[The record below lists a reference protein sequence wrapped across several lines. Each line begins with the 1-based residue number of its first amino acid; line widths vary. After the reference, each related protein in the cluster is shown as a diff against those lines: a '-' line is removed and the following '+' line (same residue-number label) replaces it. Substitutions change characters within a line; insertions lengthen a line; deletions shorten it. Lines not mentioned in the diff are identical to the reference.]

1 MLKKLILVFPLVI
14 STTLLSQDSDSAS
27 DVEVEEVVIVGSQ
40 IKGAKISG
48 ALPVSILTSDDI
60 DALGVEDGTELLENI
75 AEQGLNYFSEA
86 ESDSGGVNSA
96 RGDVGAYNIRN
107 MGVGNTLTLLN
118 GRRLVNNAG
127 YQTELLGGDYVPTM
141 TVNSNLI
148 PTMGLDRVELLKDGA
163 SAIYGADAVAG
174 VVNNVVASD
183 FVGFDISYRQQGYDH
198 FAAEDDRLSLKYGV
212 DLNGGA
218 TNISVMYDYY
228 DRDAISASEDP
239 RWGDSDHRKL
249 IPADSLWANDGSF
262 NNRYSGKWA
271 QLDMVGASGYEEDFI
286 NADGEE
292 DERDVYYLDANG
304 NKIIPWADFAGEIQI
319 IPSDDPRCAR
329 ADSQDTGQGTCLAV
343 DTTSFADYYIN
354 PGQFR
359 DYRGELQRDNLF
371 VFVNHE
377 MSNGNEL
384 FAEVGRYTSDY
395 SRLKEPAGDF
405 AVALLELG
413 PDYYWSNALGIT
425 AANIAAQ
432 EAANAIRV
440 ADGKSAKAIKTNIRI
455 DNWRPDIGPRVINVE
470 KETYRYLFGIRG
482 TTDSG
487 WDWESAYLYSEAE
500 TKDVTDNRLSNS
512 LLQAGLNDSTI
523 NAINIFSSDVKTEL
537 APAIVSVYRNDTST
551 LRSIDFKASHP
562 EVMIL
567 PAGPVGMLVGVEYRK
582 ETYDEDR
589 DPRLDGTIQ
598 FTSAVTG
605 YGPPF
610 VADVL
615 GSSPTVDTYGRRST
629 RSMFAEMLIP
639 LADNINAQAAIRH
652 EIPSDTDESTVGKF
666 AVGWDVSDDLLIRA
680 STSTSFRVP
689 NLIQQNQAFVPR
701 QGGNPDAVG
710 KYVGANK
717 PLDDSYSMQ
726 SFRLLNPDLNPET
739 STNTSFGFVYS
750 PSMVEGLT
758 VTYDNWEIKKED
770 TVVLLGRAN
779 RLVEDLVLRL
789 DHGPD
794 NCSLFSNPNVIRD
807 ANPGYTAAEEAL
819 FTAKGICP
827 AGEAQIV
834 YDPYANA
841 ATRTIAGQD
850 FGVYYDLDTNFG
862 RFRLSANYSKTDEF
876 TQEPTAGYTKLKEAQ
891 DSGTFPLS
899 ISLSGFGDLAKQDG
913 NYVEK
918 TSIKGTYTIGD
929 WGVQITSLTKGDFYH
944 SQETK
949 SDGTRYVLPEMTTM
963 NVSVYYKFD
972 VGDNKARIKFAV
984 KNIEDERAPLADRF
998 YGFFADA
1005 HQDYGRNT
1013 YLDFKMSF

>member
-1 MLKKLILVFPLVI
+1 MIKKLLLIFPLVI
-14 STTLLSQDSDSAS
+14 SIGIFSQEVEDKDSD
-27 DVEVEEVVIVGSQ
+27 VEEVVTVGSQ
-40 IKGAKISG
+40 IKGATISG

-75 AEQGLNYFSEA
+75 AEQGLNYFTEA

-141 TVNSNLI
+141 SVNSNLI

-183 FVGFDISYRQQGYDH
+183 FVGFDISYRQQSYDH
-198 FAAEDDRLSLKYGV
+198 FAAEDDRLAIKYGV
-212 DLNGGA
+212 DINDGA
-218 TNISVMYDYY
+218 TNISVMFDYY

-249 IPADSLWANDGSF
+249 IPADSLWANDSSF

-271 QLDMVGASGYEEDFI
+271 QLDMVGKTSYSDS
-286 NADGEE
+286 
-292 DERDVYYLDANG
+292 
-304 NKIIPWADFAGEIQI
+304 AGEIQI
-319 IPSDDPRCAR
+319 VPAGDPKCAV
-329 ADSQDTGQGTCLAV
+329 DTGYGTCLAK
-343 DTTSFADYYIN
+343 DTTAFADYYIN

-359 DYRGELQRDNLF
+359 DYRGQLERDNLF

-377 MSNGNEL
+377 MSNGKEL
-384 FAEVGRYTSDY
+384 FAEIGRYTSDY

-405 AVALLELG
+405 SVALLELG
-413 PDYYWSNALGIT
+413 PNYYWANALGIT
-425 AANIAAQ
+425 ADNIASQ
-432 EAANAIRV
+432 EAANAALI
-440 ADGKSAKAIKTNIRI
+440 ADGKNPKTIQSNIRI

-470 KETYRYLFGIRG
+470 KETDRYLLGIRG

-487 WDWESAYLYSEAE
+487 WDWESAYLYSKAE
-500 TKDVTDNRLSNS
+500 TNDVTDNRLSNS
-512 LLQAGLNDSTI
+512 LLQAGLNDSTAS
-523 NAINIFSSDVKTEL
+523 AINIFSSDVKTAL
-537 APAIVSVYRNDTST
+537 APAIVSVYRNDKST

-562 EVMIL
+562 EIMTL
-567 PAGPVGMLVGVEYRK
+567 PAGPVSMLFGAEYRK
-582 ETYDEDR
+582 ETYDENR

-598 FTSAVTG
+598 YTSAVTG

-610 VADVL
+610 VSDVL
-615 GSSPTVDTYGRRST
+615 GSSPTVDTYGTRTT
-629 RSMFAEMLIP
+629 RSMFVEMLIP
-639 LADNINAQAAIRH
+639 LADRINAQAAIRH
-652 EIPSDTDESTVGKF
+652 EIPNDTDESTVAKF
-666 AVGWDVSDDLLIRA
+666 AVGWDVTDDLLIRSSA
-680 STSTSFRVP
+680 STSFRVP
-689 NLIQQNQAFVPR
+689 NLIQQNQIFVPR
-701 QGGNPDAVG
+701 QGSNTDAVG

-717 PLDDSYSMQ
+717 PLDDGYSMQ
-726 SFRLLNPDLNPET
+726 SFRLLNPNLSPET
-739 STNTSFGFVYS
+739 STNTSIGFVYS
-750 PSMVEGLT
+750 PSIVEGLT
-758 VTYDNWEIKKED
+758 FTYDNWKIEKED
-770 TVVLLGRAN
+770 TIVLLGRNN

-789 DHGPD
+789 EHGPN
-794 NCSLFSNPNVIRD
+794 NCSSFQNPNVLRD
-807 ANPGYTAAEEAL
+807 PNPGYTDNEIAL

-850 FGVYYDLDTNFG
+850 IGVYYDIDTDFG

-876 TQEPTAGYTKLKEAQ
+876 TQEPTSGYSKLKEAQ

-899 ISLSGFGDLAKQDG
+899 IALSGFGDLAKQDG

-918 TSIKGTYTIGD
+918 TSLKGTYTIGD
-929 WGVQITSLTKGDFYH
+929 WGVQISSLTKGDFYH

-972 VGDNKARIKFAV
+972 IGDNKARIKFAV

>member
-1 MLKKLILVFPLVI
+1 MLKKLLFIFPLVI
-14 STTLLSQDSDSAS
+14 STNVFSQDEAVDSD
-27 DVEVEEVVIVGSQ
+27 VEEVVTVGSQ

-48 ALPVSILTSDDI
+48 ALPVSILTADDI
-60 DALGVEDGTELLENI
+60 DALGVEDGTELLENL
-75 AEQGLNYFSEA
+75 AEQGLNYFTEA

-118 GRRLVNNAG
+118 GRRLVTNAG

-141 TVNSNLI
+141 SVNSNLI

-174 VVNNVVASD
+174 VVNNVIASD
-183 FVGFDISYRQQGYDH
+183 YVGFDVSYRQQSYDH
-198 FAAEDDRLSLKYGV
+198 FAAEDDRLAIKYGV
-212 DLNGGA
+212 DLNDGA
-218 TNISVMYDYY
+218 TNVSVMFDYY
-228 DRDAISASEDP
+228 DRDAIKASEDS

-249 IPADSLWANDGSF
+249 IPADSLWANDSSF

-271 QLDMVGASGYEEDFI
+271 QIDMRGRTSYSDS
-286 NADGEE
+286 
-292 DERDVYYLDANG
+292 
-304 NKIIPWADFAGEIQI
+304 AGEIQI
-319 IPSDDPRCAR
+319 IPIGDPRCAR
-329 ADSQDTGQGTCLAV
+329 SDSKDTGYGTCLAV
-343 DTTSFADYYIN
+343 DTTALADGEYYIN
-354 PGQFR
+354 PGQIR
-359 DYRGELQRDNLF
+359 DYRGSLQRDNLF

-377 MSNGNEL
+377 MSNGKEL
-384 FAEVGRYTSDY
+384 FAEIGRYTSDY

-405 AVALLELG
+405 SVALLQLG
-413 PDYYWSNALGIT
+413 PDYYYSDAIGLTDDNSSSN
-425 AANIAAQ
+425 
-432 EAANAIRV
+432 
-440 ADGKSAKAIKTNIRI
+440 KAIRI

-470 KETYRYLFGIRG
+470 KETYRYLLGIRG

-500 TKDVTDNRLSNS
+500 TNDVTDNRLSNS
-512 LLQAGLNDSTI
+512 LLQAGLNDSTS
-523 NAINIFSSDVKTEL
+523 NAINIFSSDVKTAL
-537 APAIVSVYRNDTST
+537 SPAIVSVYRNDVST
-551 LRSIDFKASHP
+551 LSSIDFKASHP
-562 EVMIL
+562 EIMTL

-598 FTSAVTG
+598 YTSAVTG

-610 VADVL
+610 VSDVL
-615 GSSPTVDTYGRRST
+615 GSSPTVDTYGTRST
-629 RSMFAEMLIP
+629 LSMFAEMLIP
-639 LADNINAQAAIRH
+639 ISEKINAQAAVRH
-652 EIPSDTDESTVGKF
+652 ENPNDTDESTVGKF
-666 AVGWDVSDDLLIRA
+666 AVGWDVSDDLLIRGSA
-680 STSTSFRVP
+680 STSFRVP
-689 NLIQQNQAFVPR
+689 NLIQQNQRFVPR
-701 QGGNPDAVG
+701 QGSNTDAVG
-710 KYVGANK
+710 KYVGANQ

-726 SFRLLNPDLNPET
+726 SFRLLNPNLKPET
-739 STNTSFGFVYS
+739 STNTSIGFVYS
-750 PSMVEGLT
+750 PSVVDGFTM
-758 VTYDNWEIKKED
+758 TYDNWEIEKED
-770 TVVLLGRAN
+770 TIVLLGRNN

-789 DHGPD
+789 EHGPN
-794 NCSLFSNPNVIRD
+794 NCSAFSNPNVLRD
-807 ANPGYTAAEEAL
+807 QDAGYTDEEVAL
-819 FTAKGICP
+819 FSAKGICP

-841 ATRTIAGQD
+841 ATRKIAGQD
-850 FGVYYDLDTNFG
+850 IGLYYDIDTDFG
-862 RFRLSANYSKTDEF
+862 RFKLSANYSKTDEF

-899 ISLSGFGDLAKQDG
+899 IALSGFGDLAKQDG

-972 VGDNKARIKFAV
+972 IAGNKARIKFAV

-1005 HQDYGRNT
+1005 HQDMGRNS
-1013 YLDFKMSF
+1013 YIDFKVSF

>member
-1 MLKKLILVFPLVI
+1 MLKKLLFIFPLVI
-14 STTLLSQDSDSAS
+14 STNVFSQDEAVDSD
-27 DVEVEEVVIVGSQ
+27 VEEVVTVGSQ

-48 ALPVSILTSDDI
+48 ALPVSILTADDI
-60 DALGVEDGTELLENI
+60 DALGVEDGTELLENL
-75 AEQGLNYFSEA
+75 AEQGLNYFTEA

-118 GRRLVNNAG
+118 GRRLVTNAG

-141 TVNSNLI
+141 SVNSNLI

-174 VVNNVVASD
+174 VINNVIASD
-183 FVGFDISYRQQGYDH
+183 YVGFDVSYRQQSYDH
-198 FAAEDDRLSLKYGV
+198 FAAEDDRLAIKYGV
-212 DLNGGA
+212 DLNDGA
-218 TNISVMYDYY
+218 TNVSVMFDYY
-228 DRDAISASEDP
+228 DRDAIKASEDS

-249 IPADSLWANDGSF
+249 IPADSLWANDSSF

-271 QLDMVGASGYEEDFI
+271 QIDMRGRTSYSDS
-286 NADGEE
+286 
-292 DERDVYYLDANG
+292 
-304 NKIIPWADFAGEIQI
+304 AGEIQI
-319 IPSDDPRCAR
+319 IPIGDPRCAR
-329 ADSQDTGQGTCLAV
+329 SDSKDTGYGTCLAV
-343 DTTSFADYYIN
+343 DTTALADGEYYIN
-354 PGQFR
+354 PGQIR
-359 DYRGELQRDNLF
+359 DYRGSLQRDNLF

-377 MSNGNEL
+377 MSNGKEL
-384 FAEVGRYTSDY
+384 FAEIGRYTSDY

-405 AVALLELG
+405 SVALLQLG
-413 PDYYWSNALGIT
+413 PDYYYSDVIGLTDDNSSSN
-425 AANIAAQ
+425 
-432 EAANAIRV
+432 
-440 ADGKSAKAIKTNIRI
+440 KAIRI

-470 KETYRYLFGIRG
+470 KETYRYLLGIRG

-500 TKDVTDNRLSNS
+500 TNDVTDNRLSNS
-512 LLQAGLNDSTI
+512 LLQAGLNDSTS
-523 NAINIFSSDVKTEL
+523 NAINIFSSDVKTAL
-537 APAIVSVYRNDTST
+537 SPAIVSVYRNDVST
-551 LRSIDFKASHP
+551 LSSIDFKASHP
-562 EVMIL
+562 EIMTL

-610 VADVL
+610 VSDVF
-615 GSSPTVDTYGRRST
+615 GSSPTVDTYGTRST
-629 RSMFAEMLIP
+629 LSMFAEMLIP
-639 LADNINAQAAIRH
+639 ISEKINAQAAVRH
-652 EIPSDTDESTVGKF
+652 ENPNDTDESTVGKF
-666 AVGWDVSDDLLIRA
+666 AVGWDVSDDLLIRGSA
-680 STSTSFRVP
+680 STSFRVP
-689 NLIQQNQAFVPR
+689 NLIQQNQSFVPR
-701 QGGNPDAVG
+701 QGSNTDAVG

-726 SFRLLNPDLNPET
+726 SFRLLNPNLKPET
-739 STNTSFGFVYS
+739 STNTSIGFVYS
-750 PSMVEGLT
+750 PSVVDGFTM
-758 VTYDNWEIKKED
+758 TYDSWEIEKED
-770 TVVLLGRAN
+770 TIVLLGRNN

-789 DHGPD
+789 EHGPN
-794 NCSLFSNPNVIRD
+794 NCSAFSNPNVLRD
-807 ANPGYTAAEEAL
+807 QDAGYTDEQVAL
-819 FTAKGICP
+819 FSAKGICP

-841 ATRTIAGQD
+841 ATRKIAGQD
-850 FGVYYDLDTNFG
+850 IGLYYDIDTDFG
-862 RFRLSANYSKTDEF
+862 RFKLSANYSKTDEF

-899 ISLSGFGDLAKQDG
+899 IALSGFGDLAKQDG

-972 VGDNKARIKFAV
+972 IAGNKARIKFAV

-1005 HQDYGRNT
+1005 HQDMGRNS
-1013 YLDFKMSF
+1013 YIDFKVSF

>member
-1 MLKKLILVFPLVI
+1 MLKKLLFIFPLVI
-14 STTLLSQDSDSAS
+14 SANVFSQDEAVDSD
-27 DVEVEEVVIVGSQ
+27 VEEVVTVGSQ

-48 ALPVSILTSDDI
+48 ALPVSILTADDI
-60 DALGVEDGTELLENI
+60 DALGVEDGTELLENL
-75 AEQGLNYFSEA
+75 AEQGLNYFTEA

-118 GRRLVNNAG
+118 GRRLVTNAG

-141 TVNSNLI
+141 SVNSNLI

-174 VVNNVVASD
+174 VINNVIASD
-183 FVGFDISYRQQGYDH
+183 YVGFDISYRQQSYDH
-198 FAAEDDRLSLKYGV
+198 FAAEDDRLAIKYGV
-212 DLNGGA
+212 DLNDGA
-218 TNISVMYDYY
+218 TNVSVMFDYY
-228 DRDAISASEDP
+228 DRDAIKASEDS

-249 IPADSLWANDGSF
+249 IPADSLWANDSSF

-271 QLDMVGASGYEEDFI
+271 QIDMRGRTSYSDS
-286 NADGEE
+286 
-292 DERDVYYLDANG
+292 
-304 NKIIPWADFAGEIQI
+304 AGEIQI
-319 IPSDDPRCAR
+319 IPIGDPRCAR
-329 ADSQDTGQGTCLAV
+329 SDSKDTGYGTCLAV
-343 DTTSFADYYIN
+343 DTTALADGEYYIN
-354 PGQFR
+354 PGQIR
-359 DYRGELQRDNLF
+359 DYRGSLQRDNLF

-377 MSNGNEL
+377 MSNGKEL
-384 FAEVGRYTSDY
+384 FAEIGRYTSDY

-405 AVALLELG
+405 SVALLQLG
-413 PDYYWSNALGIT
+413 PDYYYSDAIGLTDDNSSSN
-425 AANIAAQ
+425 
-432 EAANAIRV
+432 
-440 ADGKSAKAIKTNIRI
+440 KAIRI

-470 KETYRYLFGIRG
+470 KETYRYLLGIRG

-500 TKDVTDNRLSNS
+500 TNDVTDNRLSNS
-512 LLQAGLNDSTI
+512 LLQAGLNDSTA
-523 NAINIFSSDVKTEL
+523 NAINIFSSDVKTAL
-537 APAIVSVYRNDTST
+537 APAVVSVYRNDVST
-551 LRSIDFKASHP
+551 LSSIDFKASHP
-562 EVMIL
+562 EIMTL

-598 FTSAVTG
+598 YTSAVTG

-610 VADVL
+610 VSDVL
-615 GSSPTVDTYGRRST
+615 GSSPTVDTYGTRST
-629 RSMFAEMLIP
+629 LSMFAEMLIP
-639 LADNINAQAAIRH
+639 ISEKINAQAAIRH
-652 EIPSDTDESTVGKF
+652 ENPNDTDESTVGKF
-666 AVGWDVSDDLLIRA
+666 AVGWDVSDDLLIRGSA
-680 STSTSFRVP
+680 STSFRVP
-689 NLIQQNQAFVPR
+689 NLIQQNQRFVPR
-701 QGGNPDAVG
+701 QGSNTDAVG
-710 KYVGANK
+710 KYVGANQ

-726 SFRLLNPDLNPET
+726 SFRLLNPNLKPET
-739 STNTSFGFVYS
+739 STNTSIGFVYS
-750 PSMVEGLT
+750 PSVVDGFTM
-758 VTYDNWEIKKED
+758 TYDNWEIEKED
-770 TVVLLGRAN
+770 TIVLLGRNN

-789 DHGPD
+789 EHGPN
-794 NCSLFSNPNVIRD
+794 NCSAFSNPNVLRD
-807 ANPGYTAAEEAL
+807 QDAGYTDEEVAL
-819 FTAKGICP
+819 FSAKGICP

-841 ATRTIAGQD
+841 ATRKIAGQD
-850 FGVYYDLDTNFG
+850 IGLYYDIDTDFG
-862 RFRLSANYSKTDEF
+862 RFKLSANYSKTDEF

-899 ISLSGFGDLAKQDG
+899 IALSGFGDLAKQDG

-972 VGDNKARIKFAV
+972 IAGNKARIKFAV

-1005 HQDYGRNT
+1005 HQDMGRNS
-1013 YLDFKMSF
+1013 YIDFKVSF

>member
-1 MLKKLILVFPLVI
+1 MLKKLLFIFPLVI
-14 STTLLSQDSDSAS
+14 STNVFSQDDAVDSD
-27 DVEVEEVVIVGSQ
+27 VEEVVTVGSQ

-48 ALPVSILTSDDI
+48 ALPVSILTADDI
-60 DALGVEDGTELLENI
+60 DALGVEDGTELLENL
-75 AEQGLNYFSEA
+75 AEQGLNYFTEA
-86 ESDSGGVNSA
+86 EADSGGVNSA

-118 GRRLVNNAG
+118 GRRLVTNAG

-141 TVNSNLI
+141 SVNSNLI

-174 VVNNVVASD
+174 VINNVIASD
-183 FVGFDISYRQQGYDH
+183 YVGFDISYRQQSYDH
-198 FAAEDDRLSLKYGV
+198 FAAEDDRLAIKYGV
-212 DLNGGA
+212 DLNDGA
-218 TNISVMYDYY
+218 TNVSVMFDYY
-228 DRDAISASEDP
+228 DRDAIKASEDS

-249 IPADSLWANDGSF
+249 IPADSLWANDSSF

-271 QLDMVGASGYEEDFI
+271 QIDMRGRTSYSDS
-286 NADGEE
+286 
-292 DERDVYYLDANG
+292 
-304 NKIIPWADFAGEIQI
+304 AGEIQI
-319 IPSDDPRCAR
+319 IPIGDPRCAR
-329 ADSQDTGQGTCLAV
+329 PESKDTGYGTCLAV
-343 DTTSFADYYIN
+343 DTTALANGEYYIN
-354 PGQFR
+354 PGQIR
-359 DYRGELQRDNLF
+359 DYRGSLQRDNLF

-377 MSNGNEL
+377 MSNGKEL
-384 FAEVGRYTSDY
+384 FAEIGRYTSDY

-405 AVALLELG
+405 SVALLQLG
-413 PDYYWSNALGIT
+413 PDYYYSDVIGLTDDNSSSN
-425 AANIAAQ
+425 
-432 EAANAIRV
+432 
-440 ADGKSAKAIKTNIRI
+440 KAIRI

-470 KETYRYLFGIRG
+470 KETYRYLLGMRG

-500 TKDVTDNRLSNS
+500 TNDVTDNRLSNS
-512 LLQAGLNDSTI
+512 LLQAGLNDSTS
-523 NAINIFSSDVKTEL
+523 NAINIFSSDVKTAL
-537 APAIVSVYRNDTST
+537 SPAIVSVYRNDVST
-551 LRSIDFKASHP
+551 LSSIDFKASHP
-562 EVMIL
+562 EIMTL

-598 FTSAVTG
+598 YTSAVTG

-610 VADVL
+610 VSDVL
-615 GSSPTVDTYGRRST
+615 GSSPTVDTYGTRST
-629 RSMFAEMLIP
+629 LSMFAEMLVPISER
-639 LADNINAQAAIRH
+639 INAQAAIRH
-652 EIPSDTDESTVGKF
+652 ENPNDTDESTVGKF
-666 AVGWDVSDDLLIRA
+666 AVGWDVSDDLLIRGSA
-680 STSTSFRVP
+680 STSFRVP
-689 NLIQQNQAFVPR
+689 NLIQQNQRFVPR
-701 QGGNPDAVG
+701 QGSNTDAVG
-710 KYVGANK
+710 KYVGANQ

-726 SFRLLNPDLNPET
+726 SFRLLNPNLKPET
-739 STNTSFGFVYS
+739 STNTSIGFVYS
-750 PSMVEGLT
+750 PSVVDGFTM
-758 VTYDNWEIKKED
+758 TYDNWEIEKED
-770 TVVLLGRAN
+770 TIVLLGRNN

-789 DHGPD
+789 EHGPN
-794 NCSLFSNPNVIRD
+794 NCSAFSNPNVLRD
-807 ANPGYTAAEEAL
+807 QDAGYTDEEVAL
-819 FTAKGICP
+819 FSAKGICP

-841 ATRTIAGQD
+841 ATRKIAGQD
-850 FGVYYDLDTNFG
+850 IGLYYDIDTDFG
-862 RFRLSANYSKTDEF
+862 RFKLSANYSKTDEF

-899 ISLSGFGDLAKQDG
+899 IALSGFGDLAKQDG

-972 VGDNKARIKFAV
+972 IAGNKARIKFAV

-1005 HQDYGRNT
+1005 HQDMGRNS
-1013 YLDFKMSF
+1013 YIDFKVSF

>member
-1 MLKKLILVFPLVI
+1 MLKKLLFIFPLVI
-14 STTLLSQDSDSAS
+14 STNVFSQDEAVDSD
-27 DVEVEEVVIVGSQ
+27 VEEVVTVGSQ

-48 ALPVSILTSDDI
+48 ALPVSILTADDI
-60 DALGVEDGTELLENI
+60 DALGVEDGTELLENL
-75 AEQGLNYFSEA
+75 AEQGLNYFTEA

-118 GRRLVNNAG
+118 GRRLVTNAG

-141 TVNSNLI
+141 SVNSNLI

-174 VVNNVVASD
+174 VINNVIASD
-183 FVGFDISYRQQGYDH
+183 YVGFDISYRQQSYDH
-198 FAAEDDRLSLKYGV
+198 FAAEDDRLAIKYGV
-212 DLNGGA
+212 DLNDGA
-218 TNISVMYDYY
+218 TNVSVMFDYY
-228 DRDAISASEDP
+228 DRDAIKASEDS

-249 IPADSLWANDGSF
+249 IPADSLWANDSSF

-271 QLDMVGASGYEEDFI
+271 QIDMRGRTSYSDS
-286 NADGEE
+286 
-292 DERDVYYLDANG
+292 
-304 NKIIPWADFAGEIQI
+304 AGEIQI
-319 IPSDDPRCAR
+319 IPIGDPRCAR
-329 ADSQDTGQGTCLAV
+329 SDSKDTGYGTCLAV
-343 DTTSFADYYIN
+343 DTTALADGEYYIN
-354 PGQFR
+354 PGQIR
-359 DYRGELQRDNLF
+359 DYRGSLQRDNLF

-377 MSNGNEL
+377 MSNGKEL
-384 FAEVGRYTSDY
+384 FAEIGRYTSDY

-405 AVALLELG
+405 SVALLQLG
-413 PDYYWSNALGIT
+413 PDYYYSDVIGLTDDNSSSN
-425 AANIAAQ
+425 
-432 EAANAIRV
+432 
-440 ADGKSAKAIKTNIRI
+440 KAIRI

-470 KETYRYLFGIRG
+470 KETYRYLLGIRG

-500 TKDVTDNRLSNS
+500 TNDVTDNRLSNS
-512 LLQAGLNDSTI
+512 LLQAGLNDSTS
-523 NAINIFSSDVKTEL
+523 NAINIFSSDVKTAL
-537 APAIVSVYRNDTST
+537 SPAIVSVYRNDVST
-551 LRSIDFKASHP
+551 LSSIDFKASHP
-562 EVMIL
+562 EIMTL

-598 FTSAVTG
+598 YTSAVTG

-610 VADVL
+610 VSDVL
-615 GSSPTVDTYGRRST
+615 GSSPTVDTYGTRST
-629 RSMFAEMLIP
+629 LSMFAEMLIP
-639 LADNINAQAAIRH
+639 ISEKINAQAAVRH
-652 EIPSDTDESTVGKF
+652 ENPNDTDESTVGKF
-666 AVGWDVSDDLLIRA
+666 AVGWDVSDDLLIRGSA
-680 STSTSFRVP
+680 STSFRVP
-689 NLIQQNQAFVPR
+689 NLIQQNQRFVPR
-701 QGGNPDAVG
+701 QGSNTDAVG
-710 KYVGANK
+710 KYVGANQ

-726 SFRLLNPDLNPET
+726 SFRLLNPNLKPET
-739 STNTSFGFVYS
+739 STNTSIGFVYS
-750 PSMVEGLT
+750 PSVVDGFTM
-758 VTYDNWEIKKED
+758 TYDSWEIEKED
-770 TVVLLGRAN
+770 TIVLLGRNN

-789 DHGPD
+789 EHGPN
-794 NCSLFSNPNVIRD
+794 NCSAFSNPNVLRD
-807 ANPGYTAAEEAL
+807 QDAGYTDEEVAL
-819 FTAKGICP
+819 FSAKGICP

-841 ATRTIAGQD
+841 ATRKIAGQD
-850 FGVYYDLDTNFG
+850 IGLYYDIDTDFG
-862 RFRLSANYSKTDEF
+862 RFKLSANYSKTDEF

-899 ISLSGFGDLAKQDG
+899 IALSGFGDLAKQDG

-972 VGDNKARIKFAV
+972 IAGNKARIKFAV

-1005 HQDYGRNT
+1005 HQDMGRNS
-1013 YLDFKMSF
+1013 YIDFKVSF

>member
-1 MLKKLILVFPLVI
+1 MLKKLLFIFPLVI
-14 STTLLSQDSDSAS
+14 STNVFSQDEAVDSD
-27 DVEVEEVVIVGSQ
+27 VEEVVTVGSQ

-48 ALPVSILTSDDI
+48 ALPVSILTADDI
-60 DALGVEDGTELLENI
+60 DALGVEDGTELLENL
-75 AEQGLNYFSEA
+75 AEQGLNYFTEA

-118 GRRLVNNAG
+118 GRRLVSNAG

-141 TVNSNLI
+141 SVNSNLI

-174 VVNNVVASD
+174 VVNNVIASD
-183 FVGFDISYRQQGYDH
+183 YVGFDVSYRQQSYDH
-198 FAAEDDRLSLKYGV
+198 FAAEDDRLAIKYGV
-212 DLNGGA
+212 DLNDGA
-218 TNISVMYDYY
+218 TNVSVMFDYY
-228 DRDAISASEDP
+228 DRDAIKASEDS

-249 IPADSLWANDGSF
+249 IPADSLWANDSSF

-271 QLDMVGASGYEEDFI
+271 QLDMVGKSSYSDS
-286 NADGEE
+286 
-292 DERDVYYLDANG
+292 
-304 NKIIPWADFAGEIQI
+304 AGEIQI
-319 IPSDDPRCAR
+319 VPAGDAKCLV
-329 ADSQDTGQGTCLAV
+329 DTTYGTCLAI

-354 PGQFR
+354 PGQVR
-359 DYRGELQRDNLF
+359 DYRGSLQRDNLF

-377 MSNGNEL
+377 MSNGKEL
-384 FAEVGRYTSDY
+384 FAEIGRYTSDY

-405 AVALLELG
+405 SVALLELG
-413 PDYYWSNALGIT
+413 SDYYWSNILGIT
-425 AANIAAQ
+425 ADNIASQ
-432 EAANAIRV
+432 EAANAKLI
-440 ADGKSAKAIKTNIRI
+440 ADGKSPKSIKTNIRI

-470 KETYRYLFGIRG
+470 KETYRYLLGIRG

-500 TKDVTDNRLSNS
+500 TNDVTDNRLSNS
-512 LLQAGLNDSTI
+512 LLQAGLNDSTS
-523 NAINIFSSDVKTEL
+523 NAINIFSSDVKTAL
-537 APAIVSVYRNDTST
+537 SPAIVSVYRNDVST
-551 LRSIDFKASHP
+551 LSSIDFKASHP
-562 EVMIL
+562 EIMTL

-598 FTSAVTG
+598 YTSAVTG

-610 VADVL
+610 VSDVL
-615 GSSPTVDTYGRRST
+615 GSSPTVDTYGTRST
-629 RSMFAEMLIP
+629 LSMFAEMLIP
-639 LADNINAQAAIRH
+639 ISEKINAQAAIRH
-652 EIPSDTDESTVGKF
+652 ENPNDTDESTVGKF
-666 AVGWDVSDDLLIRA
+666 AVGWDVSDDLLIRGSA
-680 STSTSFRVP
+680 STSFRVP
-689 NLIQQNQAFVPR
+689 NLIQQNQRFVPR
-701 QGGNPDAVG
+701 QGSNTDAVG

-726 SFRLLNPDLNPET
+726 SFRLLNPNLKPET
-739 STNTSFGFVYS
+739 STNTSIGFVYS
-750 PSMVEGLT
+750 PSVIDGFTM
-758 VTYDNWEIKKED
+758 TYDNWEIEKED
-770 TVVLLGRAN
+770 TIVLLGRNN

-789 DHGPD
+789 EHGPN
-794 NCSLFSNPNVIRD
+794 NCSAFSNPNVLRD
-807 ANPGYTAAEEAL
+807 QDAGYTDEQVAL
-819 FTAKGICP
+819 FSAKGICP

-841 ATRTIAGQD
+841 ATRKIAGQD
-850 FGVYYDLDTNFG
+850 IGLYYDIDTDFG
-862 RFRLSANYSKTDEF
+862 RFKLSANYSKTDEF

-891 DSGTFPLS
+891 ESGTFPLS
-899 ISLSGFGDLAKQDG
+899 IALSGFGDLAKQDG

-972 VGDNKARIKFAV
+972 IAGNKARIKFAV

-1005 HQDYGRNT
+1005 HQDMGRNS
-1013 YLDFKMSF
+1013 YIDFKVSF

>member
-1 MLKKLILVFPLVI
+1 MLKKLLFIFPLVI
-14 STTLLSQDSDSAS
+14 STNVFSQDEAVDSD
-27 DVEVEEVVIVGSQ
+27 VEEVVTVGSQ

-48 ALPVSILTSDDI
+48 ALPVSILTADDI
-60 DALGVEDGTELLENI
+60 DALGVEDGTELLENL
-75 AEQGLNYFSEA
+75 AEQGLNYFTEA

-118 GRRLVNNAG
+118 GRRLVTNAG

-141 TVNSNLI
+141 SVNSNLI
-148 PTMGLDRVELLKDGA
+148 PTMGLDRIELLKDGA

-174 VVNNVVASD
+174 VINNVIASD
-183 FVGFDISYRQQGYDH
+183 YVGFDVSYRQQSYDH
-198 FAAEDDRLSLKYGV
+198 FAAEDDRLAIKYGV
-212 DLNGGA
+212 DLNDGA
-218 TNISVMYDYY
+218 TNVSVMFDYY
-228 DRDAISASEDP
+228 DRDAIKASEDS

-249 IPADSLWANDGSF
+249 IPADSLWANDSSF

-271 QLDMVGASGYEEDFI
+271 QIDMRGRTSYSDS
-286 NADGEE
+286 
-292 DERDVYYLDANG
+292 
-304 NKIIPWADFAGEIQI
+304 AGEIQI
-319 IPSDDPRCAR
+319 IPIGDPRCAR
-329 ADSQDTGQGTCLAV
+329 SDSKDTGYGTCLAV
-343 DTTSFADYYIN
+343 DTTALADGEYYIN
-354 PGQFR
+354 PGQIR
-359 DYRGELQRDNLF
+359 DYRGSLQRDNLF

-377 MSNGNEL
+377 MSNGKEL
-384 FAEVGRYTSDY
+384 FAEIGRYTSDY

-405 AVALLELG
+405 SVALLQLG
-413 PDYYWSNALGIT
+413 PDYYYSDAIGLTDDNSSSN
-425 AANIAAQ
+425 
-432 EAANAIRV
+432 
-440 ADGKSAKAIKTNIRI
+440 KAIRI

-470 KETYRYLFGIRG
+470 KETYRYLLGIRG

-500 TKDVTDNRLSNS
+500 TNDVTDNRLSNS
-512 LLQAGLNDSTI
+512 LLQAGLNDSTS
-523 NAINIFSSDVKTEL
+523 NAINIFSSDVKTAL
-537 APAIVSVYRNDTST
+537 SPAIVSVYRNDVST
-551 LRSIDFKASHP
+551 LSSIDFKASHP
-562 EVMIL
+562 EIMTL

-598 FTSAVTG
+598 YTSAVTG

-610 VADVL
+610 VSDVL
-615 GSSPTVDTYGRRST
+615 GSSPTVDTYGTRST
-629 RSMFAEMLIP
+629 LSMFAEMLIP
-639 LADNINAQAAIRH
+639 ISEKINAQAAVRH
-652 EIPSDTDESTVGKF
+652 ENPNDTDESTVGKF
-666 AVGWDVSDDLLIRA
+666 AVGWDVSDDLLIRGSA
-680 STSTSFRVP
+680 STSFRVP
-689 NLIQQNQAFVPR
+689 NLIQQNQRFVPR
-701 QGGNPDAVG
+701 QGSNTDAVG
-710 KYVGANK
+710 KYVGANQ

-726 SFRLLNPDLNPET
+726 SFRLLNPNLKPET
-739 STNTSFGFVYS
+739 STNTSIGFVYS
-750 PSMVEGLT
+750 PSVVDGFTM
-758 VTYDNWEIKKED
+758 TYDSWEIEKED
-770 TVVLLGRAN
+770 TIVLLGRNN

-789 DHGPD
+789 EHGPN
-794 NCSLFSNPNVIRD
+794 NCSAFSNPNVLRD
-807 ANPGYTAAEEAL
+807 QDAGYTDEEVAL
-819 FTAKGICP
+819 FSAKGICP

-841 ATRTIAGQD
+841 ATRKIAGQD
-850 FGVYYDLDTNFG
+850 IGLYYDIDTDFG
-862 RFRLSANYSKTDEF
+862 RFKLSANYSKTDEF

-899 ISLSGFGDLAKQDG
+899 IALSGFGDLAKQDG

-972 VGDNKARIKFAV
+972 IAGNKARIKFAV

-1005 HQDYGRNT
+1005 HQDMGRNS
-1013 YLDFKMSF
+1013 YIDFKVSF

>member
-1 MLKKLILVFPLVI
+1 MRQV
-14 STTLLSQDSDSAS
+14 DSD
-27 DVEVEEVVIVGSQ
+27 VEEVVTVGSQ

-48 ALPVSILTSDDI
+48 ALPVSILTADDI
-60 DALGVEDGTELLENI
+60 DALGVEDGTELLENL
-75 AEQGLNYFSEA
+75 AEQGLNYFTEA

-118 GRRLVNNAG
+118 GRRLVTNAG

-141 TVNSNLI
+141 SVNSNLI

-174 VVNNVVASD
+174 VINNVIASD
-183 FVGFDISYRQQGYDH
+183 YVGFDISYRQQSYDH
-198 FAAEDDRLSLKYGV
+198 FAAEDDRLAIKYGV
-212 DLNGGA
+212 DLNDGA
-218 TNISVMYDYY
+218 TNVSVMFDYY
-228 DRDAISASEDP
+228 DRDAIKASEDS

-249 IPADSLWANDGSF
+249 IPADSLWANDSSF

-271 QLDMVGASGYEEDFI
+271 QIDMRGRTSYSDS
-286 NADGEE
+286 
-292 DERDVYYLDANG
+292 
-304 NKIIPWADFAGEIQI
+304 AGEIQI
-319 IPSDDPRCAR
+319 IPIGDPRCAR
-329 ADSQDTGQGTCLAV
+329 SDSKDTGYGTCLAV
-343 DTTSFADYYIN
+343 DTTALADGEYYIN
-354 PGQFR
+354 PGQIR
-359 DYRGELQRDNLF
+359 DYRGSLQRDNLF

-377 MSNGNEL
+377 MSNGKEL
-384 FAEVGRYTSDY
+384 FAEIGRYTSDY

-405 AVALLELG
+405 SVALLQLG
-413 PDYYWSNALGIT
+413 PDYYYSDAIGLTDDNSSSN
-425 AANIAAQ
+425 
-432 EAANAIRV
+432 
-440 ADGKSAKAIKTNIRI
+440 KAIRI

-470 KETYRYLFGIRG
+470 KETYRYLLGIRG

-500 TKDVTDNRLSNS
+500 TNDVTDNRLSNS
-512 LLQAGLNDSTI
+512 LLQAGLNDSTS
-523 NAINIFSSDVKTEL
+523 NAINIFSSDVKTAL
-537 APAIVSVYRNDTST
+537 SPAIVSVYRNDVST
-551 LRSIDFKASHP
+551 LSSIDFKASHP
-562 EVMIL
+562 EIMTL

-598 FTSAVTG
+598 YTSAVTG

-610 VADVL
+610 VSDVL
-615 GSSPTVDTYGRRST
+615 GSSPTVDTYGTRST
-629 RSMFAEMLIP
+629 LSMFAEMLIP
-639 LADNINAQAAIRH
+639 ISEKINAQAAIRH
-652 EIPSDTDESTVGKF
+652 ENPNDTDESTVGKF
-666 AVGWDVSDDLLIRA
+666 AVGWDVSDDLLIRGSA
-680 STSTSFRVP
+680 STSFRVP
-689 NLIQQNQAFVPR
+689 NLIQQNQRFVPR
-701 QGGNPDAVG
+701 QGSNTDAVG
-710 KYVGANK
+710 KYVGANQ

-726 SFRLLNPDLNPET
+726 SFRLLNPNLKPET
-739 STNTSFGFVYS
+739 STNTSIGFVYS
-750 PSMVEGLT
+750 PSVVDGFTM
-758 VTYDNWEIKKED
+758 TYDNWEIEKED
-770 TVVLLGRAN
+770 TIVLLGRNN

-789 DHGPD
+789 EHGPN
-794 NCSLFSNPNVIRD
+794 NCSAFSNPNVLRD
-807 ANPGYTAAEEAL
+807 QDAGYTDEEVAL
-819 FTAKGICP
+819 FSAKGICP

-841 ATRTIAGQD
+841 ATRKIAGQD
-850 FGVYYDLDTNFG
+850 IGLYYDIDTDFG
-862 RFRLSANYSKTDEF
+862 RFKLSANYSKTDEF

-899 ISLSGFGDLAKQDG
+899 IALSGFGDLAKQDG

-972 VGDNKARIKFAV
+972 IAGNKARIKFAV

-1005 HQDYGRNT
+1005 HQDMGRNS
-1013 YLDFKMSF
+1013 YIDFKVSF

>member
-1 MLKKLILVFPLVI
+1 MLKKLLFIFPLVI
-14 STTLLSQDSDSAS
+14 TTNVFSQDEAVDSN
-27 DVEVEEVVIVGSQ
+27 VEEVVTVGSQ

-48 ALPVSILTSDDI
+48 ALPVSILTADDI
-60 DALGVEDGTELLENI
+60 DALGVEDGTELLENL
-75 AEQGLNYFSEA
+75 AEQGLNYFTEA

-107 MGVGNTLTLLN
+107 MGVGNTLALLN
-118 GRRLVNNAG
+118 GRRLVANAG

-141 TVNSNLI
+141 SVNSNLI

-174 VVNNVVASD
+174 VINNVIASD
-183 FVGFDISYRQQGYDH
+183 YVGFDISYRQQSYDH
-198 FAAEDDRLSLKYGV
+198 FAAEDDRLAIKYGV
-212 DLNGGA
+212 DLNDGA
-218 TNISVMYDYY
+218 TNVAVMFDYY
-228 DRDAISASEDP
+228 DRDAIKASEDS

-249 IPADSLWANDGSF
+249 IPADSLWANDSSF

-271 QLDMVGASGYEEDFI
+271 QIDMRGRTSYSDS
-286 NADGEE
+286 
-292 DERDVYYLDANG
+292 
-304 NKIIPWADFAGEIQI
+304 AGEIQI
-319 IPSDDPRCAR
+319 IPIGDPRCAR
-329 ADSQDTGQGTCLAV
+329 SDSKDTGYGTCLAV
-343 DTTSFADYYIN
+343 DTTALADGEYYIN
-354 PGQFR
+354 PGQIR
-359 DYRGELQRDNLF
+359 DYRGSLQRDNLF

-377 MSNGNEL
+377 MSNGKEL
-384 FAEVGRYTSDY
+384 FAEIGRYTSDY

-405 AVALLELG
+405 SVALLQLG
-413 PDYYWSNALGIT
+413 PDYYYSDVIGLTDDNSSSN
-425 AANIAAQ
+425 
-432 EAANAIRV
+432 
-440 ADGKSAKAIKTNIRI
+440 KAIRI

-470 KETYRYLFGIRG
+470 KETYRYLLGIRG

-500 TKDVTDNRLSNS
+500 TNDVTDNRLSNS
-512 LLQAGLNDSTI
+512 LLQAGLNDSTS
-523 NAINIFSSDVKTEL
+523 NAINIFSSDVKTAL
-537 APAIVSVYRNDTST
+537 SPAIVSVYRNDVST
-551 LRSIDFKASHP
+551 LSSIDFKASHP
-562 EVMIL
+562 EIMTL

-598 FTSAVTG
+598 YTSAVTG

-610 VADVL
+610 VSDVL
-615 GSSPTVDTYGRRST
+615 GSSPTVDTYGTRST
-629 RSMFAEMLIP
+629 LSMFAEMLVPISEK
-639 LADNINAQAAIRH
+639 INAQAAIRH
-652 EIPSDTDESTVGKF
+652 ENPNDTDESTVGKF
-666 AVGWDVSDDLLIRA
+666 AVGWDVSDDLLIRG

-689 NLIQQNQAFVPR
+689 NLIQQNQRFVPR
-701 QGGNPDAVG
+701 QGSNTDAVG
-710 KYVGANK
+710 KYVGANE

-726 SFRLLNPDLNPET
+726 SFRLLNPNLKPET
-739 STNTSFGFVYS
+739 STNTSIGFVYS
-750 PSMVEGLT
+750 PSVVDGFTM
-758 VTYDNWEIKKED
+758 TYDNWEIEKED
-770 TVVLLGRAN
+770 TIVLLGRNN

-789 DHGPD
+789 EHGPN
-794 NCSLFSNPNVIRD
+794 NCSAFSNPNVLRD
-807 ANPGYTAAEEAL
+807 QDAGYTDEEVAL
-819 FTAKGICP
+819 FSAKGICP

-841 ATRTIAGQD
+841 ATRKIAGQD
-850 FGVYYDLDTNFG
+850 IGLYYDIDTDFG
-862 RFRLSANYSKTDEF
+862 RFKLSANYSKTDEF
-876 TQEPTAGYTKLKEAQ
+876 TQKPTAGYSKLKEAQ

-899 ISLSGFGDLAKQDG
+899 IALSGFGDLAKQDG

-929 WGVQITSLTKGDFYH
+929 WGIQITSLTKGDFYH

-972 VGDNKARIKFAV
+972 IAGNKARIKFAV

-1005 HQDYGRNT
+1005 HQDMGRNS
-1013 YLDFKMSF
+1013 YIDFKVSF

>member
-1 MLKKLILVFPLVI
+1 MLKKLLFIFPLVI
-14 STTLLSQDSDSAS
+14 STNVFSQDEAVDSD
-27 DVEVEEVVIVGSQ
+27 VEEVVTVGSQ

-48 ALPVSILTSDDI
+48 ALPVSILTADDI
-60 DALGVEDGTELLENI
+60 DALGVEDGTELLENL
-75 AEQGLNYFSEA
+75 AEQGLNYFTEA

-118 GRRLVNNAG
+118 GRRLVTNAG

-141 TVNSNLI
+141 SVNSNLI

-174 VVNNVVASD
+174 VINNVIASD
-183 FVGFDISYRQQGYDH
+183 YVGFDVSYRQQSYDH
-198 FAAEDDRLSLKYGV
+198 FAAEDDRLAIKYGV
-212 DLNGGA
+212 DLNDGA
-218 TNISVMYDYY
+218 TNVSVMFDYY
-228 DRDAISASEDP
+228 DRDAIKASEDS

-249 IPADSLWANDGSF
+249 IPADSLWANDSSF

-271 QLDMVGASGYEEDFI
+271 QIDMRGRTSYSDS
-286 NADGEE
+286 
-292 DERDVYYLDANG
+292 
-304 NKIIPWADFAGEIQI
+304 AGEIQI
-319 IPSDDPRCAR
+319 IPIGDPRCAR
-329 ADSQDTGQGTCLAV
+329 SDSKDTGYGTCLAV
-343 DTTSFADYYIN
+343 DTTALADGEYYIN
-354 PGQFR
+354 PGQVR
-359 DYRGELQRDNLF
+359 DYRGSLQRDNLF

-377 MSNGNEL
+377 MSNGKEL
-384 FAEVGRYTSDY
+384 FAEIGRYTSDY

-405 AVALLELG
+405 SVALLQLG
-413 PDYYWSNALGIT
+413 PDYYYSDVIGLTDDNSSSN
-425 AANIAAQ
+425 
-432 EAANAIRV
+432 
-440 ADGKSAKAIKTNIRI
+440 KAIRI

-470 KETYRYLFGIRG
+470 KETYRYLLGIRG

-500 TKDVTDNRLSNS
+500 TNDVTDNRLSNS
-512 LLQAGLNDSTI
+512 LLQAGLNDSTS
-523 NAINIFSSDVKTEL
+523 NAINIFSSDVKTAL
-537 APAIVSVYRNDTST
+537 SPAIVSVYRNDVST
-551 LRSIDFKASHP
+551 LSSIDFKASHP
-562 EVMIL
+562 EIMTL

-598 FTSAVTG
+598 YTSAVTG

-610 VADVL
+610 VSDVL
-615 GSSPTVDTYGRRST
+615 GSSPTVDTYGTRST
-629 RSMFAEMLIP
+629 LSMFAEMLIP
-639 LADNINAQAAIRH
+639 ISEKINAQAAVRH
-652 EIPSDTDESTVGKF
+652 ENPNDTDESTVGKF
-666 AVGWDVSDDLLIRA
+666 AVGWDVSDDLLIRGSA
-680 STSTSFRVP
+680 STSFRVP
-689 NLIQQNQAFVPR
+689 NLIQQNQRFVPR
-701 QGGNPDAVG
+701 QGSNTDAVG
-710 KYVGANK
+710 KYVGANQ

-726 SFRLLNPDLNPET
+726 SFRLLNPNLKPET
-739 STNTSFGFVYS
+739 STNTSIGFVYS
-750 PSMVEGLT
+750 PSVVDGFTM
-758 VTYDNWEIKKED
+758 TYDSWEIEKED
-770 TVVLLGRAN
+770 TIVLLGRNN

-789 DHGPD
+789 EHGPN
-794 NCSLFSNPNVIRD
+794 NCSAFSNPNVLRD
-807 ANPGYTAAEEAL
+807 QDAGYTDEEVAL
-819 FTAKGICP
+819 FSAKGICP

-841 ATRTIAGQD
+841 ATRKIAGQD
-850 FGVYYDLDTNFG
+850 IGLYYDIDTDFG
-862 RFRLSANYSKTDEF
+862 RFKLSANYSKTDEF

-899 ISLSGFGDLAKQDG
+899 IALSGFGDLAKQDG

-972 VGDNKARIKFAV
+972 IAGNKARIKFAV

-1005 HQDYGRNT
+1005 HQDMGRNS
-1013 YLDFKMSF
+1013 YIDFKVSF

>member
-1 MLKKLILVFPLVI
+1 MLKKLLFIFPLVI
-14 STTLLSQDSDSAS
+14 STNVFSQDEAVDSD
-27 DVEVEEVVIVGSQ
+27 VEEVVTVGSQ

-48 ALPVSILTSDDI
+48 ALPVSILTADDI
-60 DALGVEDGTELLENI
+60 DALGVEDGTELLENL
-75 AEQGLNYFSEA
+75 AEQGLNYFTEA

-118 GRRLVNNAG
+118 GRRLVTNAG

-141 TVNSNLI
+141 SVNSNLI

-174 VVNNVVASD
+174 VVNNVIASD
-183 FVGFDISYRQQGYDH
+183 YVGFDISYRQQSYDH
-198 FAAEDDRLSLKYGV
+198 FAAEDDRLAIKYGV
-212 DLNGGA
+212 DLNDGA
-218 TNISVMYDYY
+218 TNVSVMFDYY
-228 DRDAISASEDP
+228 DRDAIKASEDS

-249 IPADSLWANDGSF
+249 IPADSLWANDSSF

-271 QLDMVGASGYEEDFI
+271 QIDMRGRTSYSDS
-286 NADGEE
+286 
-292 DERDVYYLDANG
+292 
-304 NKIIPWADFAGEIQI
+304 AGEIQI
-319 IPSDDPRCAR
+319 IPIGDPRCAR
-329 ADSQDTGQGTCLAV
+329 SDSKDTGYGTCLAV
-343 DTTSFADYYIN
+343 DTTALADGEYYIN
-354 PGQFR
+354 PGQIR
-359 DYRGELQRDNLF
+359 DYRGSLQRDNLF

-377 MSNGNEL
+377 MSNGKEL
-384 FAEVGRYTSDY
+384 FAEIGRYTSDY

-405 AVALLELG
+405 SVALLQLG
-413 PDYYWSNALGIT
+413 PDYYYSDAIGLTDDNSSSN
-425 AANIAAQ
+425 
-432 EAANAIRV
+432 
-440 ADGKSAKAIKTNIRI
+440 KAIRI

-470 KETYRYLFGIRG
+470 KETYRYLLGIRG

-500 TKDVTDNRLSNS
+500 TNDVTDNRLSNS
-512 LLQAGLNDSTI
+512 LLQAGLNDSTS
-523 NAINIFSSDVKTEL
+523 NAINIFSSDVKTAL
-537 APAIVSVYRNDTST
+537 SPAIVSVYRNDVST
-551 LRSIDFKASHP
+551 LSSIDFKASHP
-562 EVMIL
+562 EIMTL

-598 FTSAVTG
+598 YTSAVTG

-610 VADVL
+610 VSDVL
-615 GSSPTVDTYGRRST
+615 GSSPTVDTYGTRST
-629 RSMFAEMLIP
+629 LSMFAEMLVPISEK
-639 LADNINAQAAIRH
+639 INAQAAVRH
-652 EIPSDTDESTVGKF
+652 ENPNDTDESTVGKF
-666 AVGWDVSDDLLIRA
+666 AVGWDVSDDLLIRGSA
-680 STSTSFRVP
+680 STSFRVP
-689 NLIQQNQAFVPR
+689 NLIQQNQRFVPR
-701 QGGNPDAVG
+701 QGSNTDAVG
-710 KYVGANK
+710 KYVGANQ

-726 SFRLLNPDLNPET
+726 SFRLLNPNLKPET
-739 STNTSFGFVYS
+739 STNTSIGFVYS
-750 PSMVEGLT
+750 PSVVDGFTM
-758 VTYDNWEIKKED
+758 TYDSWEIEKED
-770 TVVLLGRAN
+770 TIVLLGRNN

-789 DHGPD
+789 EHGPN
-794 NCSLFSNPNVIRD
+794 NCSAFSNPNVLRD
-807 ANPGYTAAEEAL
+807 QDAGYTDEEVAL
-819 FTAKGICP
+819 FSAKGICP

-841 ATRTIAGQD
+841 ATRKIAGQD
-850 FGVYYDLDTNFG
+850 IGLYYDIDTDFG
-862 RFRLSANYSKTDEF
+862 RFKLSANYSKTDEF

-899 ISLSGFGDLAKQDG
+899 IALSGFGDLAKQDG

-972 VGDNKARIKFAV
+972 IAGNKARIKFAV

-1005 HQDYGRNT
+1005 HQDMGRNS
-1013 YLDFKMSF
+1013 YIDFKVSF